1 LSGKEFLMILPV
13 LLADLFDRLRLQ
25 LPDGIVNWLTPVWI
39 LCVGATAGLVLT
51 AGLWGVLWLL
61 ARIPHLAVLSRPGK
75 ARRIATAVLTLL
87 FFAAFAGLYWRAT
100 ATPAAG
106 PAGPGTAGD
115 ASRAAEVPEGPA
127 AEPAAF
133 AGVPGQGGAGPARS
147 VLDVLWALGGC
158 LVAGWLLA
166 TAVVTLVDR
175 SALADTGLAL
185 KEGVLW
191 PLTVTVLAMAG
202 FSLFGLIVVRRPL
215 ELLDSLARW
224 PVLAVTGDARFETV
238 LDPPPSEF
246 DEPAEVEVPVRF
258 RKDEIRGLVVR
269 ADQHVRLRSES
280 FTSPLDPSLVLILD
294 VPAGETRTWRREAM
308 GTNPFRQ
315 QTVTRLF
322 AKNYGTGPA
331 RLEITAQQQVAHPEM
346 LTVPVVAVS
355 IAAVFFLYLLQR
367 TALPKLS
374 AVALSTAKSE
384 MAQPLYVILMA
395 TGIFLLVVFVYIP
408 YNTFGDDIKQLKDSG
423 LSLILVLGV
432 LQSVWA
438 ASSSVA
444 DEVEGKT
451 ALTVLSKPV
460 SRRDFILGK
469 FAGIAWAV
477 GLMCVIFGILLLVTV
492 AYKPIYDYREGGYEI
507 NHQPQNTD
515 PTWHDCHR
523 EMVQTVPG
531 IVLAYLETLV
541 IAALSVAISTRLP
554 ALANFLIS
562 FAVYVLGHLTPLLV
576 QSQVVAEQL
585 PPVIFFGRLIAT
597 VLPVLDHF
605 NIQASVAAGVPV
617 PPTYLVWTLIYCGLY
632 SAVAMLLAL
641 ALFEDRDLA

>member
-1 LSGKEFLMILPV
+1 MILPV

-61 ARIPHLAVLSRPGK
+61 ARIPHLDVLSRPGK

-384 MAQPLYVILMA
+384 MAQPLYVLLMA

>member
-1 LSGKEFLMILPV
+1 MIHPV
-13 LLADLFDRLRLQ
+13 LLADFFDRLRLQ

-39 LCVGATAGLVLT
+39 LCVGATAGLALT

-61 ARIPHLAVLSRPGK
+61 ARIPQVDALSRQTK
-75 ARRIATAVLTLL
+75 ARRIATGVLTALL
-87 FFAAFAGLYWRAT
+87 FAALAGLYFRAS
-100 ATPAAG
+100 ASPAVAG
-106 PAGPGTAGD
+106 GAGTKAAEAPQGPD
-115 ASRAAEVPEGPA
+115 ASAQRPA
-127 AEPAAF
+127 AEAA
-133 AGVPGQGGAGPARS
+133 GQPGGPGQEELAQGRS
-147 VLDVLWALGGC
+147 ILDVGWALGGC

-166 TAVVTLVDR
+166 TAVVTLVNR
-175 SALADTGLAL
+175 TALADTPLAL

-224 PVLAVTGDARFETV
+224 PVLAIAGDARFEKV
-238 LDPPPSEF
+238 LDPPPSQF

-258 RKDEIRGLVVR
+258 RKDEIRVLVVS

-280 FTSPLDPSLVLILD
+280 FAAPIDPSLVLVLD
-294 VPAGETRTWRREAM
+294 VPANETRTWRREAA

-315 QTVTRLF
+315 AVVTRLF
-322 AKNYGTGPA
+322 AKNYGSGPA
-331 RLEITAQQQVAHPEM
+331 RLQITAQRQVAHPEM
-346 LTVPVVAVS
+346 LTVPVVAVG

-374 AVALSTAKSE
+374 AIALSTAKSE
-384 MAQPLYVILMA
+384 MAQPLYALLMA
-395 TGIFLLVVFVYIP
+395 AGIFLLVVFVYIP

-477 GLMCVIFGILLLVTV
+477 GLMCAIFGILLLVTV

-617 PPTYLVWTLIYCGLY
+617 PPTYLVWTLIYCALY
-632 SAVAMLLAL
+632 SGVAMLLAL